1 MALSSLTPTVDPS
14 VARILTGTNSVTKSM
29 SAADKNEAK
38 IRQAAEGFERV
49 LIRQMLSSAR
59 NTACTHPKA
68 RHRPCSNSS
77 TTH

>member
-1 MALSSLTPTVDPS
+1 MALSSLTPTIDPS
-14 VARILTGTNSVTKSM
+14 VARILTSTNTVTKSM

-59 NTACTHPKA
+59 KVDL
-68 RHRPCSNSS
+68 SGQDNSS
-77 TTH
+77 VPSSGYL